1 MSKIESLS
9 EDALVSEV
17 INVVKDV
24 VKDWDIELEEE
35 INGDTGLIEELEFE
49 SIDIVRF
56 VVALEQHFECRGIP
70 FEKLFMNSGGYIS
83 ELKII
88 EVAQFLSSQTTK

>member
-1 MSKIESLS
+1 MNKIESLS
-9 EDALVSEV
+9 KDELVSEV
-17 INVVKDV
+17 VSVVKDV
-24 VKDWDIELEEE
+24 IKDWDIELDDE

-56 VVALEQHFECRGIP
+56 VVALEQHFECRGVP

-83 ELKII
+83 ELKIF
-88 EVAQFLSSQTTK
+88 EVAQFLSTQTTK

>member
-9 EDALVSEV
+9 KDALVSEV

-70 FEKLFMNSGGYIS
+70 FEKLFMNSGGYIRN
-83 ELKII
+83 
-88 EVAQFLSSQTTK
+88 

>member
-9 EDALVSEV
+9 KDALVSEV
-17 INVVKDV
+17 INVVKDI

-35 INGDTGLIEELEFE
+35 INGNTGLIEELEFE

-83 ELKII
+83 ELKIF
-88 EVAQFLSSQTTK
+88 EVAQFLSTQTTK

>member
-1 MSKIESLS
+1 MNKIESLS
-9 EDALVSEV
+9 KDELVSEV
-17 INVVKDV
+17 VSVVKDV
-24 VKDWDIELEEE
+24 IKDWDIELDDE

-56 VVALEQHFECRGIP
+56 VVALEQHFECRGFP
-70 FEKLFMNSGGYIS
+70 FENLFMNSGGYIS

-88 EVAQFLSSQTTK
+88 EVAQFLSTQTTK

>member
-9 EDALVSEV
+9 KDALVNEV

-35 INGDTGLIEELEFE
+35 INGDTGLIEEIEFE

-70 FEKLFMNSGGYIS
+70 I
-83 ELKII
+83 
-88 EVAQFLSSQTTK
+88 